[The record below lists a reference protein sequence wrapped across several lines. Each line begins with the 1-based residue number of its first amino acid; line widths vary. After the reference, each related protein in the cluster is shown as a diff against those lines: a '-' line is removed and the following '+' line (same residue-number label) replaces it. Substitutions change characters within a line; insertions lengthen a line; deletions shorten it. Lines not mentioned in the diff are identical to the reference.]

1 VMGAW
6 EALFHAALTGALI
19 LGAVIVPIVGPKG
32 AYALGGVAGF
42 VGAVMLLPL
51 LRWLPE
57 PRPAEVEA
65 TAIPI

>member
-1 VMGAW
+1 
-6 EALFHAALTGALI
+6 
-19 LGAVIVPIVGPKG
+19 VIVPIVGPKG

-57 PRPAEVEA
+57 RRPAEVEA